1 MQVNA
6 YLNFNGQCEEAFK
19 FYEKCLGGK
28 VLAMFTHRGTPMEA
42 QTPPEWLDKIMHIRM
57 EAAGGILMGSDAPPN
72 RYETPRGFS
81 VTIGLSDATEA
92 ERIFHAMSEGGT
104 VSLPIQQTF
113 WALRFAM
120 FVDQFGIPWMINCE
134 QAAA

>member
-1 MQVNA
+1 MQLNA
-6 YLNFNGQCEEAFK
+6 YLNFNGRCEEAFK

-28 VLAMFTHRGTPMEA
+28 IMATFTHRGTPMEA

-57 EAAGGILMGSDAPPN
+57 EAAGGILMGSDAPPSH
-72 RYETPRGFS
+72 YETPRGFS

-104 VSLPIQQTF
+104 VSMPIQQTF

-120 FVDQFGIPWMINCE
+120 FVDRFGIPWMINCE